1 MYHGVCRC
9 KRLLIMEDLLD
20 LEYRIRRA
28 MSHLEDVREVPG
40 FEDVDVDRIRAV
52 LEQILTQVRQMSL
65 T

>member
-28 MSHLEDVREVPG
+28 MSRLEDVRETPG

-65 T
+65 N